1 VLCYL
6 NETHTSKGGKKKMTL
21 DKLENLDELENYVS
35 PDGHYRIPIV
45 YAMYSTIDVTKVK
58 NLREAVELSREHED
72 EIPLGQG
79 EYIDGSYKININNAD
94 EAIAAQDYAR
104 ISDVVIS
111 PEDFASKKGTE

>member
-1 VLCYL
+1 
-6 NETHTSKGGKKKMTL
+6 MT
-21 DKLENLDELENYVS
+21 LDELEKLANYVS
-35 PDGHYRIPIV
+35 PDGHYRIPVV

-58 NLREAVELSREHED
+58 NLREAVELSRKHRN

-79 EYIDGSYKININNAD
+79 EYIDDSYEININNAD

-111 PEDFASKKGTE
+111 PEDFTPKKGTE

>member
-1 VLCYL
+1 
-6 NETHTSKGGKKKMTL
+6 MTL

-45 YAMYSTIDVTKVK
+45 YAMYSTIDVTGVK
-58 NLREAVELSREHED
+58 NLREAVELSEKHKD

-79 EYIDGSYKININNAD
+79 EYIDGSYEINIENDD
-94 EAIAAQDYAR
+94 EAIFAQDYAR
-104 ISDVVIS
+104 ISDIVIS